1 MKVNK
6 INSEK
11 WVETIS
17 VSASILDLVN
27 SLNSHHISALVMSSD
42 GKTIDGIVSERDIVR
57 AMPGPKEQDLILNSH
72 MHAVLNDL

>member
-1 MKVNK
+1 MKVNA
-6 INSEK
+6 IISEK
-11 WVETIS
+11 RVETIS

-27 SLNSHHISALVMSSD
+27 SLNSHHIGALVMSSD

-57 AMPGPKEQDLILNSH
+57 AMPGPKEQDLILNSR